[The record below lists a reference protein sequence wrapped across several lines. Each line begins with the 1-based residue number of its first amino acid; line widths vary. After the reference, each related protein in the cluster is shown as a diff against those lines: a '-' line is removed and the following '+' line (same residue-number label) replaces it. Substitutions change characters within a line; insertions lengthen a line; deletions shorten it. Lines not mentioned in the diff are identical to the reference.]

1 MVPCR
6 PALAAPGGR
15 HTVDVLVPEA
25 QSLQLLAF
33 WVALGGG
40 YFAREGLDVR
50 VVLPDSPA
58 HLRSSFAGGGAP
70 VAVLGGPDYERLM
83 ADGFPLVLV
92 ANLLQNNPLVLV
104 MRHEVATRM
113 GLHERLPVRRRLD
126 ALRSV
131 SASRLR
137 TARASPSSSTRRGST
152 RTSPRSSSAR
162 GDRSS
167 SKASR
172 RETSSSFTP
181 RRRDLERALV
191 DDDGVVLVDPAGG
204 EIEKFSE
211 RMIEAL
217 AVTRAFTSAHPEDVQ
232 RLVRALARAERAIH
246 HEPALAMKAIL
257 SALPKLDA
265 KHVAK
270 LVSLYSRAVPP
281 TPHVEAQLVKREA
294 AFYPAGGQP
303 LDLSSVNLEAFLF
316 AGSEVLPGA
325 KDAGI
330 PVGAAPRGSFVVVA
344 ALVLA
349 LAIAAV
355 FLFLDQ
361 RDEPKDLSR
370 GAAA

>member
-1 MVPCR
+1 M
-6 PALAAPGGR
+6 
-15 HTVDVLVPEA
+15 DVLVPEA
-25 QSLQLLAF
+25 GNLQLLAF

-40 YFAREGLDVR
+40 YFAREGLDVH

-58 HLRSSFAGGGAP
+58 HLRSSFAAGGAP
-70 VAVLGGPDYERLM
+70 VAVLGGPDYERLI

-92 ANLLQNNPLVLV
+92 ANLLQNDPLVLV
-104 MRHEVATRM
+104 MRHEVATRL

-131 SASRLR
+131 SLGVAPQDRARLSQLFHSQGLDANIAQIELRKGGQELVEGFASGNLDVIY
-137 TARASPSSSTRRGST
+137 TST
-152 RTSPRSSSAR
+152 PY
-162 GDRSS
+162 
-167 SKASR
+167 
-172 RETSSSFTP
+172 
-181 RRRDLERALV
+181 LERALV

-204 EIEKFSE
+204 EIEKFAE

-246 HEPALAMKAIL
+246 HEPVLAMKAIL
-257 SALPKLDA
+257 SALPKLQA

-316 AGSEVLPGA
+316 AGSEVLPGP
-325 KDAGI
+325 KDAGS
-330 PVGAAPRGSFVVVA
+330 PSGAAPRGSFVVVA
-344 ALVLA
+344 ALALA